1 MNKQK
6 TLMIRDLPETARPY
20 ERCLDSGPEVLSD
33 IELLAVLLRS
43 GTQGC
48 SALEL
53 AGKILKLCP
62 YEDGLGG
69 LLRLTVPELRG
80 VTGIGPVK
88 AVQISCL
95 GELSRRI
102 ARKQHIRRP
111 QFPDAQSV
119 AEYYMENLRHCE
131 QEHVLCMLLDTR
143 NRLLGEEEISKGT
156 VNQSLFSS
164 RELYITALSY
174 HAVHVI
180 LVHNH
185 PSGDVTPSREDIEV
199 TRQAFEAGELIGI
212 RLLDHIIVG
221 DRQYISLRSTCGDLF
236 TV

>member
-1 MNKQK
+1 
-6 TLMIRDLPETARPY
+6 MIRDLPETARPY

-221 DRQYISLRSTCGDLF
+221 DRQYTSLRSTCGDLF